1 MNGANPHIAFI
12 DNITTLILAVCFAIG
27 LVFIFIN
34 ETFLKLLFFLI
45 ASFASLWILSFANS
59 FLYLIVAPFASL
71 MDKQTNKNSFVLLLI
86 ITLTLTTAIIVLF
99 CYLGYW
105 TVFTYFLNIIPKSL
119 KYIFLV
125 YPFFMA
131 AEFNHLTRKDP
142 TPLNQITAFTINIGL
157 CLYILLSLLFGFL
170 PPIILA
176 LIVFISILPVQ
187 YISFSLAMENYN
199 QKMDWK

>member
-1 MNGANPHIAFI
+1 
-12 DNITTLILAVCFAIG
+12 
-27 LVFIFIN
+27 
-34 ETFLKLLFFLI
+34 
-45 ASFASLWILSFANS
+45 
-59 FLYLIVAPFASL
+59 
-71 MDKQTNKNSFVLLLI
+71 
-86 ITLTLTTAIIVLF
+86 
-99 CYLGYW
+99 
-105 TVFTYFLNIIPKSL
+105 
-119 KYIFLV
+119 
-125 YPFFMA
+125 MA